1 MKEGYWALLRVWWM
15 PKSSEGVFP
24 HVCKANCHSSTLEI
38 SRGAT
43 LDDLYQVSA
52 SRMLKPTSKADSKPI
67 HRRKIL
73 CRSKGENAL
82 KAAAPL

>member
-1 MKEGYWALLRVWWM
+1 MGSTQSLVDAKKQRGR
-15 PKSSEGVFP
+15 FTTC
-24 HVCKANCHSSTLEI
+24 VCKANCHSSTLEI